1 MVANCPWRVGQ
12 TIIGAG
18 KLDGVDAE
26 IETTIESI
34 TQSAGNLVV
43 IKTVAPL
50 GILPGANPI
59 VKATEMVITAI
70 VDGEVLGEAPSYRLD
85 NPRLVVSKVIPPPA
99 QVQAAARMMAKG
111 QYTYN
116 ITTYTD
122 FQNAIDAN
130 VVNSTNM
137 IPADLTRV
145 KAILS
150 VPVLM
155 QKVDSTANDFALS
168 GRINDAKEWQYQI
181 ANILRP
187 DRRVNVERESFGG
200 FGAHT
205 SPYPRPTYALGGRT
219 AGLHL
224 YEVEK
229 SLSAA
234 NIPVRNL
241 RFLTNNTESGDG
253 SWLVG
258 RSLGPY
264 GLSENLAG
272 VSTMLYLNYNS
283 VHGANILLH
292 NFVVHVR
299 TINISMAGLEVFN

>member
-1 MVANCPWRVGQ
+1 M
-12 TIIGAG
+12 
-18 KLDGVDAE
+18 
-26 IETTIESI
+26 
-34 TQSAGNLVV
+34 
-43 IKTVAPL
+43 
-50 GILPGANPI
+50 
-59 VKATEMVITAI
+59 
-70 VDGEVLGEAPSYRLD
+70 LGEAPSYRID

-122 FQNAIDAN
+122 FQNAIDSN

-155 QKVDSTANDFALS
+155 EKVDSTANDFALS
-168 GRINDAKEWQYQI
+168 GRIDDAKEWQYQI

-187 DRRVNVERESFGG
+187 DRRVNVERETFGG
-200 FGAHT
+200 FGDHI
-205 SPYPRPTYALGGRT
+205 SPYPRPTYALGGRP

-241 RFLTNNTESGDG
+241 RFLTNNTKTGDG

-264 GLSENLAG
+264 GLSENLNG

-283 VHGANILLH
+283 VHAANILLH

-299 TINISMAGLEVFN
+299 TIGISMSGVEVFN